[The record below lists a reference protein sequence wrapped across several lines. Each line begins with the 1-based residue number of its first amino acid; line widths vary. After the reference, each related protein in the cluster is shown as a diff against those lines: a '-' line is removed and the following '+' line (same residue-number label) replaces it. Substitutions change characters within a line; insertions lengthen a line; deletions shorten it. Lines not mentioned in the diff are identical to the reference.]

1 MSEQATLPSQSWR
14 KHLYIIIFE
23 SDTKAGKAF
32 DVLLILCILLS
43 VFVVMLESVKSL
55 QTQYSMV
62 FLSLEW
68 FFTVLFTVE
77 YILRLMCAP
86 KPFRYAFSF
95 FGLVDV
101 LSIMPTYLDIFF
113 PGSHYLLTIRILRVL
128 RIFRVL
134 KLIQYIHEINFLKSS
149 LYESRR
155 KILVFMFAVLTVM
168 IVLGSLMYLIEG
180 EENGFSNIPVS
191 IYWAIVTMSTVGY
204 GDIAPNTVLGK
215 ILASISI
222 LIGYAIIAVP
232 TGIVT
237 ARMIQSTQEA
247 SGKTCSYCGAKIPIQ
262 DAVYCHKCGQKIMQ

>member
-1 MSEQATLPSQSWR
+1 M
-14 KHLYIIIFE
+14 
-23 SDTKAGKAF
+23 
-32 DVLLILCILLS
+32 
-43 VFVVMLESVKSL
+43 
-55 QTQYSMV
+55 
-62 FLSLEW
+62 
-68 FFTVLFTVE
+68 
-77 YILRLMCAP
+77 
-86 KPFRYAFSF
+86 FSF
-95 FGLVDV
+95 FGVVDV
-101 LSIMPTYLDIFF
+101 LSIMPTYLEIFF

-155 KILVFMFAVLTVM
+155 KILVFMFTVLTVM

-180 EENGFSNIPVS
+180 EENGFSNIPIS

-204 GDIAPNTVLGK
+204 GDIAPNTVFGK

-237 ARMIQSTQEA
+237 ARMIQSTQE
-247 SGKTCSYCGAKIPIQ
+247 STGITCKNCNAKIIMH
-262 DAVYCHKCGQKIMQ
+262 DAAYCHKCGSKLH

>member
-1 MSEQATLPSQSWR
+1 MPSQPWR
-14 KHLYIIIFE
+14 QHLYIIIFG

-32 DVLLILCILLS
+32 DVVLIICILLS
-43 VFVVMLESVKSL
+43 VLVVMLESVKSFQSDYYYL
-55 QTQYSMV
+55 FMV
-62 FLSLEW
+62 LEW
-68 FFTVLFTVE
+68 FFTILFTVE
-77 YILRLMCAP
+77 YILRLLCSP
-86 KPFRYAFSF
+86 KPLRYMFSF

-134 KLIQYIHEINFLKSS
+134 KLIQYIEEINFLKSS

-180 EENGFSNIPVS
+180 EENGFSNIPIS

-237 ARMIQSTQEA
+237 ARMIQSSQES
-247 SGKTCSYCGAKIPIQ
+247 SGKACKDCNAKITNK
-262 DAVYCHKCGQKIMQ
+262 DALYCHNCGLKLTP

>member
-1 MSEQATLPSQSWR
+1 MNKEIDMPSQPWR
-14 KHLYIIIFE
+14 KKLYIIIFG

-32 DVLLILCILLS
+32 DVVLIICILLS
-43 VFVVMLESVKSL
+43 VLVVMLESVKSFQSDYYYL
-55 QTQYSMV
+55 FMV
-62 FLSLEW
+62 LEW
-68 FFTVLFTVE
+68 FFTILFTVE

-86 KPFRYAFSF
+86 KPFRYMFSF

-134 KLIQYIHEINFLKSS
+134 KLIQYIEEINFLKSS
-149 LYESRR
+149 LYDSRR

-180 EENGFSNIPVS
+180 EENGFSNIPIS

-215 ILASISI
+215 VLASVSI

-237 ARMIQSTQEA
+237 ARMIQSTQES
-247 SGKTCSYCGAKIPIQ
+247 SGKICKDCNAKITIK
-262 DAVYCHKCGQKIMQ
+262 DAFYCHKCGSKLTT